1 MKTFKAETTKSGE
14 VHYEVESGG
23 ATRTYHYD
31 CRGST
36 IAITDD
42 SGNVTDRVEYSAYGI
57 TTYRAGNTDTP
68 FLFNG
73 YYGVMTDPNGLLYMR
88 ARYYNPWICRFINPD
103 PSGFSGGLNW
113 YAYANGNPVSLVD
126 PFGLDAVV
134 INGPISAFY
143 NYIFGNGNPAIIG
156 PDVLNSVQTLAGGTI
171 TQNAAGRIDSGDYWS
186 ASSLINHPYD
196 VFNVGVTLGSFNY
209 TYNGTTVTIKDTYNF
224 PSKQNNNINP
234 KASWEE
240 KINNRRN
247 FLFSWIPGTSYNENG
262 SYQINKSGN
271 PIK

>member
-88 ARYYNPWICRFINPD
+88 ARYYNAWICRFINPD
-103 PSGFSGGLNW
+103 PSGFSGGLNH
-113 YAYANGNPVSLVD
+113 YAYANGNPVSLID
-126 PFGLDAVV
+126 PFGLWGMQFGASGVNIGFGSPTYVFTARDLSNVAGANMSAVADFLGNANGRYAAASQNYREGGGAA
-134 INGPISAFY
+134 INVNPNTLNFNFTQAQLNNIANGQQF
-143 NYIFGNGNPAIIG
+143 NYQFSHSNPF
-156 PDVLNSVQTLAGGTI
+156 N
-171 TQNAAGRIDSGDYWS
+171 SGDFIVY
-186 ASSLINHPYD
+186 
-196 VFNVGVTLGSFNY
+196 
-209 TYNGTTVTIKDTYNF
+209 GTVIHND
-224 PSKQNNNINP
+224 
-234 KASWEE
+234 
-240 KINNRRN
+240 INNCAC
-247 FLFSWIPGTSYNENG
+247 
-262 SYQINKSGN
+262 
-271 PIK
+271 